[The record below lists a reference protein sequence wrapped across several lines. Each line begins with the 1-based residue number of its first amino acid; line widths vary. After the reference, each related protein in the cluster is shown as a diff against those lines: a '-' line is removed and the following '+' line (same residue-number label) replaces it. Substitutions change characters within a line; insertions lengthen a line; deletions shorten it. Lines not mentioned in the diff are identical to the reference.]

1 MSLWAC
7 GQPSS
12 DTTDSETDPQAESTG
27 DTSGGSS
34 GTDGTTT
41 APTSGSTGSSDSTS
55 DSGVVVGEAKGLLNF
70 TFYPETAGGL
80 PAELGMAGAWRTE
93 QFSTD
98 DFFAVQAWGMHLP
111 PPPDEANTIV
121 NNSIPAPYDWG
132 KDKTWVTGG
141 NALKLRGEA
150 GESLACL
157 LLVQDTFPVYLSDD
171 AEFFDP
177 LCAPDPARWVAGA
190 EYDLIAF
197 GGEGKDDIV
206 LPAAVTAPPALTVT
220 APDVGVSLFELD
232 RAEGLEL
239 TWESNGGQ
247 PNRVVIRLIDTYGQM
262 LTAHAVDDGSFTIP
276 SAELSQLAPGPATLT
291 IAREQSFDLGL
302 PDGDLRVVLR
312 YEVWA
317 DPDLI

>member
-7 GQPSS
+7 GADDGGTGDSEATTVAE
-12 DTTDSETDPQAESTG
+12 TTDDGTGGTDSTG
-27 DTSGGSS
+27 GTDTPTTGTTGATDTSG
-34 GTDGTTT
+34 TT
-41 APTSGSTGSSDSTS
+41 
-55 DSGVVVGEAKGLLNF
+55 GVDVGRAKGLLNF

-93 QFSTD
+93 PLTTD

-111 PPPDEANTIV
+111 PAPDEPNTIA
-121 NNSIPAPYDWG
+121 NNAIPAPYEWG
-132 KDKTWVTGG
+132 KDETWVVGG
-141 NALKLRGEA
+141 NALKLRGAA

-157 LLVQDTFPVYLSDD
+157 MMVQDTFPVYFSDD

-177 LCAPDPARWVAGA
+177 LCAPDPARWVAGDV
-190 EYDLIAF
+190 YDVIAF
-197 GGEGKDDIV
+197 GGDGKDDIV
-206 LPAAVTAPPALTVT
+206 LPAAVTAPTALTVT
-220 APDVGVSLFELD
+220 APDVGVSLFDHD
-232 RAEGLEL
+232 RATDLKL
-239 TWESNGGQ
+239 TWDANGGQ
-247 PNRVVIRLIDTYGQM
+247 PNRIVVRLIDTYGQM

-276 SAELSQLAPGPATLT
+276 SAELLQLAPGPATLT

>member
-7 GQPSS
+7 GQPGGGASEGEA
-12 DTTDSETDPQAESTG
+12 DTEIDSTG
-27 DTSGGSS
+27 DTTG
-34 GTDGTTT
+34 GTDGTSGTT
-41 APTSGSTGSSDSTS
+41 APTTSGSEPSSSTS
-55 DSGVVVGEAKGLLNF
+55 DSGIVVGEAKGLLNF

-93 QFSTD
+93 PFTTD

-111 PPPDEANTIV
+111 PPPEEANTVV

-132 KDKTWVTGG
+132 KDETWITGG
-141 NALKLRGEA
+141 NALKLRGAA

-157 LLVQDTFPVYLSDD
+157 VLVQDTFPVYFSDD

-177 LCAPDPARWVAGA
+177 LCAPDPAKWVADDA
-190 EYDLIAF
+190 YDVIAF

-220 APDVGVSLFELD
+220 APDVATSLFEHD
-232 RAEGLEL
+232 RATDLDID
-239 TWESNGGQ
+239 WEANGGQ
-247 PNRVVIRLIDTYGQM
+247 ANRVVIRLIDTYGQM

-276 SAELSQLAPGPATLT
+276 SAELTKLAPGPATLT
-291 IAREQSFDLGL
+291 ISREQSFDLGL